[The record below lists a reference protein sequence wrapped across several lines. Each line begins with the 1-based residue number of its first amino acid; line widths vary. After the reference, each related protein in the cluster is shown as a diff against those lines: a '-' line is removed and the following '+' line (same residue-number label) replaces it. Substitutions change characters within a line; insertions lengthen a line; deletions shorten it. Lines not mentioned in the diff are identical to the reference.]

1 MQLMCASDP
10 YKTTTSHLN
19 QTNMSV
25 PTNTP
30 EALEPA
36 ATTYSPA
43 EKALFILVM
52 LAVGFTLYLTA
63 SLILPMLIATFLSIL
78 LAPAV
83 RALVAMRFPQPVAA
97 GLVVTIAV
105 ALAGTLLFHL
115 YSPVQ
120 TWLTSGGPA
129 DLRVLERK
137 LRIVRAPVEAV
148 KNATQTVASI
158 AEGNTSTSK
167 PVVKVENGSLLDLIK
182 TMHSVLLTTLSTILL
197 VYFLLASGNLL
208 MRKLVQ
214 ATPRLRDKIR
224 TVEIAQNLQ
233 REISTYF
240 GTITLVNIGLGF
252 ATGVAMWMLGMP
264 TPLVLG
270 VMVALLN
277 FLPYL
282 GPMLASVAIA
292 AVAIVTFD
300 APQAMV
306 LPPVVYLILHL
317 IEGQLI
323 VPFVLGRRM
332 AVNPV
337 ILFIWLLIFAW
348 VWGAPGAVIAVPML
362 VAVRIC
368 AERIE
373 FLRPLAT
380 MLELDSNQTAPAISE
395 WKPASDQEQSQGSAG
410 ADSNVATVPSSD
422 HLEPAGSRPGYPN

>member
-1 MQLMCASDP
+1 MDINATP
-10 YKTTTSHLN
+10 AAA
-19 QTNMSV
+19 
-25 PTNTP
+25 NTP
-30 EALEPA
+30 EAHEA
-36 ATTYSPA
+36 VATSYSPA
-43 EKALFILVM
+43 EKALFILVV
-52 LAVGFTLYLTA
+52 LAIGFTLYLTA
-63 SLILPMLIATFLSIL
+63 SLILPMLIAAFLSIL
-78 LAPAV
+78 FAPAV
-83 RALVAMRFPQPVAA
+83 RALVALHIPQPAAA

-120 TWLTSGGPA
+120 IWLTSGGPA

-158 AEGNTSTSK
+158 AEGETREPK

-208 MRKLVQ
+208 LRKLVQ

-224 TVEIAQNLQ
+224 TVEMAQNLQ
-233 REISTYF
+233 REISAYF

-252 ATGVAMWMLGMP
+252 VTGVAMWMLGMP
-264 TPLVLG
+264 TPLLLG

-277 FLPYL
+277 FMPYL
-282 GPMLASVAIA
+282 GPMLACGVLA

-300 APQAMV
+300 APHAMI
-306 LPPVVYLILHL
+306 LPPVVYLTLHL
-317 IEGQLI
+317 MEGQLV

-332 AVNPV
+332 AVNRV

-368 AERIE
+368 AEHIE
-373 FLRPLAT
+373 LLRPLAT

-395 WKPASDQEQSQGSAG
+395 LETSSDQKQSQSSIILDANGTSRSRGGDLEHAAYGS
-410 ADSNVATVPSSD
+410 S
-422 HLEPAGSRPGYPN
+422 PG